1 MKFNDYVIAVNDYS
15 VIRLVA
21 TKAKNPEH
29 AIVKAI
35 VKLTNEFLENSK
47 EELPIDADLL
57 YEKFIRLNKDLDS
70 DLETI
75 DIKEFI
81 ERFLNFNIWF
91 NDLTIMS
98 FLENG
103 KEYVIENID

>member
-1 MKFNDYVIAVNDYS
+1 MKFNDYVVAVNSYD

-21 TKAKNPEH
+21 IKAKNPEH

-35 VKLTNEFLENSK
+35 VKLTNELLEDNK

-57 YEKFIRLNKDLDS
+57 YEKFINLNKDL
-70 DLETI
+70 EAK
-75 DIKEFI
+75 DIEKFI
-81 ERFLNFNIWF
+81 ERFLNFNTWF
-91 NDLTIMS
+91 DDFTVMS

-103 KEYVIENID
+103 EEYIIEE